1 MSDIYDTIVTMTGIM
16 NRCTF
21 DEVGN
26 ARCNRQPTAEE
37 NKPDEGD
44 RQ

>member
-1 MSDIYDTIVTMTGIM
+1 MTGIM

-26 ARCNRQPTAEE
+26 ARCNRHSTAEE
-37 NKPDEGD
+37 NKVDEGD
-44 RQ
+44 RR